1 MITLAVLSTTAGF
14 AGGGANATQP
24 LASRPSVAQLA
35 AAGDA
40 SAENAFALSL
50 LPLLAGAG
58 NVVYSP
64 YSIDTALTM
73 ADAGAAGD
81 TAAQINHVLHAA
93 STAAALTDA
102 GALQRAM
109 SSAIGSGSGAPKLD
123 FANAVWTQSGLALE
137 HPFVTALTDTF
148 AAPPQSTDFAAAPEA
163 AREMINAWVATHTG
177 QLIQNLLGPGSL
189 TLQTAFV
196 LANAIYLKAH
206 WNNPFNPKLTHLA
219 PFVAA
224 NGESVRVPFMS
235 AQRTAYT
242 YAAGSDYQAVDLPYL
257 SSSLSLLAILPR
269 GRSLAHFDATF
280 SASKLAA
287 LVGSLTQRSVNLE
300 LPKLK
305 LSTQTSLNAPLAAL
319 GMTDAFSP
327 AANFSAIT
335 QQRALNISL
344 VEHAADLKLD
354 EAGTV
359 AAAATVIVG
368 PTAVALPRQPTV
380 TVTFNHPYLLLLR
393 DDTDGAILFVAAVSN
408 PGES

>member
-14 AGGGANATQP
+14 GGGGANATQP

-81 TAAQINHVLHAA
+81 TAAQINHVLHAS
-93 STAAALTDA
+93 STAAALTA
-102 GALQRAM
+102 AAALQQTLR
-109 SSAIGSGSGAPKLD
+109 SAIGSGSGAPKLD
-123 FANAVWTQSGLALE
+123 FANALWTQSGLALE

-163 AREMINAWVATHTG
+163 ARAVINAWVATHTA
-177 QLIQNLLGPGSL
+177 QLIENLLGPGSV
-189 TLQTAFV
+189 TPQTAFV

-206 WNNPFNPKLTHLA
+206 WSNPFNPKLTHLA
-219 PFVAA
+219 PFVTA
-224 NGESVRVPFMS
+224 NGESVQVPFMS
-235 AQRTAYT
+235 AQQTAYT

-280 SASKLAA
+280 SARKLAA
-287 LVGSLTQRSVNLE
+287 LVGGLTERIVNLE

-359 AAAATVIVG
+359 AAAATAIVG
-368 PTAVALPRQPTV
+368 PTAIARPQQPTV

-393 DDTDGAILFVAAVSN
+393 DDTDDAILFAAVVAN

>member
-1 MITLAVLSTTAGF
+1 MITAAVLGATAGF
-14 AGGGANATQP
+14 GGGGANATQP
-24 LASRPSVAQLA
+24 LTSRPSVAQLA

-50 LPLLAGAG
+50 LPLLGGAG

-81 TAAQINHVLHAA
+81 TAAQINRVLHAP
-93 STAAALTDA
+93 STTAALADA
-102 GALQRAM
+102 AALQRAL

-123 FANAVWTQSGLALE
+123 FANALWTQSGLALE

-148 AAPPQSTDFAAAPEA
+148 AAPPQSTDFAAAPQA
-163 AREMINAWVATHTG
+163 ARAMINSWVAAHTA
-177 QLIQNLLGPGSL
+177 QLIRNLLGPDSV
-189 TLQTAFV
+189 TPQTAFV

-206 WNNPFNPKLTHLA
+206 WSDPFNPKLTHLA
-219 PFVAA
+219 PFLTA
-224 NGESVRVPFMS
+224 NGQNLQVPFMS
-235 AQRTAYT
+235 AQRTAYA
-242 YAAGSDYQAVDLPYL
+242 YATGSDYQAVDLPYL

-269 GRSLAHFDATF
+269 GRSLAHFDATL
-280 SASKLAA
+280 SARTLAA
-287 LVGSLTQRSVNLE
+287 LVGSLTERSVNLE

-305 LSTQTSLNAPLAAL
+305 LSTHTSLNAPLAAL

-335 QQRALNISL
+335 KQRAVDISL
-344 VEHAADLKLD
+344 VEHAANLKLD

-359 AAAATVIVG
+359 AAAATAIVG
-368 PTAVALPRQPTV
+368 PTAVALPQGPTV

-393 DDTDGAILFVAAVSN
+393 DDTDGAILFVAAVAD

>member
-14 AGGGANATQP
+14 GGGGANATQP
-24 LASRPSVAQLA
+24 RTSRPSVEQLA
-35 AAGDA
+35 AASDA
-40 SAENAFALSL
+40 FAENAFALSL

-81 TAAQINHVLHAA
+81 TAAQINHVLHAS
-93 STAAALTDA
+93 STAAALTA
-102 GALQRAM
+102 AAALQQTLR
-109 SSAIGSGSGAPKLD
+109 SAIGSGSGAPKLD
-123 FANAVWTQSGLALE
+123 FANALWTQSGLALE
-137 HPFVTALTDTF
+137 HPFVTALTDPF

-163 AREMINAWVATHTG
+163 ARAVINAWVATHTA
-177 QLIQNLLGPGSL
+177 QLIENLLGPGSV
-189 TLQTAFV
+189 TPQTAFV

-206 WNNPFNPKLTHLA
+206 WSNPFNPKLTHLA
-219 PFVAA
+219 PFVTA
-224 NGESVRVPFMS
+224 NGESVQVPFMS
-235 AQRTAYT
+235 AQQTAYT

-280 SASKLAA
+280 SARKLAA
-287 LVGSLTQRSVNLE
+287 LVGGLTERIVNLE

-359 AAAATVIVG
+359 AAAATAIVG
-368 PTAVALPRQPTV
+368 PTAIARPQQPTV

-393 DDTDGAILFVAAVSN
+393 DDTDDAILFAAVVAN